1 MSTKYKYDGKLF
13 HYDSIIPARFNHG
26 GNLLAGQDDD
36 HDGAVCW
43 PGLCDDN
50 NDNDDD
56 GAGDNDNDDFDKE
69 IMGLRDPQLR
79 LPLGLRDPLLEAFTM
94 ISTVLLWYGIL
105 YCIYVMLCKAL
116 L

>member
-1 MSTKYKYDGKLF
+1 MFRYDRL
-13 HYDSIIPARFNHG
+13 IPAHFNRG

-36 HDGAVCW
+36 HDGAVRW
-43 PGLCDDN
+43 PPGLCDDN

-56 GAGDNDNDDFDKE
+56 DAGDNDNDDFDKE

-94 ISTVLLWYGIL
+94 ISTLYSAMVCRLIL
-105 YCIYVMLCKAL
+105 QFMLS
-116 L
+116 